1 MSKNRTFSSEIS
13 QRYALALYDLSKEKN
28 QTEEF
33 ITNMTAFIKIF
44 NSNKDLKNFVKNP
57 TYSVENQKIVFDK
70 ILSLMNFNKLVKNFF
85 QILIIKKRI
94 FYLDKIIEEFL
105 KLISLKRGEV
115 TGNLISPK
123 EIDEN
128 TILEIQREISTNIKR
143 SIKLKSK
150 IDKSLIGGI
159 IIQIGS
165 FMIDASIKNKLQ
177 KYKKLMSEA

>member
-1 MSKNRTFSSEIS
+1 MSKIRTFSSEIS

-128 TILEIQREISTNIKR
+128 SILEIQREISTNIKR

-165 FMIDASIKNKLQ
+165 LMIDASIKNKLQ

>member
-85 QILIIKKRI
+85 QILIIKKII
-94 FYLDKIIEEFL
+94 FYLNKIIEEFL

-128 TILEIQREISTNIKR
+128 SILEIQREISTNIKR

-165 FMIDASIKNKLQ
+165 LMIDASIKNKLQ